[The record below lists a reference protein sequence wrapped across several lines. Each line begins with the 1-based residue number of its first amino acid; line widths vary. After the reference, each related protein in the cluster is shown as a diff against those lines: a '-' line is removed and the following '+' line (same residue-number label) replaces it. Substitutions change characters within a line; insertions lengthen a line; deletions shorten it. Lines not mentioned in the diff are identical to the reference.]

1 MHAHDKAYAHAFAHV
16 CGLILHWHVHCPPLR
31 PAASVTCLSLTL
43 CTHRVT
49 MPLIRR
55 ARARPRRHIG
65 RFYCI
70 LRPPP
75 FAPLSPAQGLLS
87 QTAAALVDAAADDGP
102 LDVASEPAMAT
113 GRSSASLL
121 PPSQFASAGPRPKG
135 FAFESVLASA
145 ERHEDDQVGSRLVS
159 APKVSRVAR
168 IVAGTEGRTGSHS
181 GVRAWLP
188 RAEEG
193 SFEPPTVRMFMLGSG
208 GG

>member
-1 MHAHDKAYAHAFAHV
+1 MIRRMHTRLLMCVVSYTALACAHCH
-16 CGLILHWHVHCPPLR
+16 PLR

-193 SFEPPTVRMFMLGSG
+193 SFEPPTVCMFMLGSG